1 MHLLLT
7 RQRQLH
13 NFGVVGDN
21 PSGRAEW
28 GADRCNIPAEALSLA
43 AWYSDQSLGARNR
56 IMWDINDNFEAKT
69 IEVALPAAGFSVG
82 STRGVARV
90 EKYGCGA
97 EFRRTAE
104 GTYQM
109 TIPPSIILGGKFT
122 RLWDAGYQKFLL
134 TDDGRKFPAVAKQL
148 SNLRRFNEELRTVIG
163 VPTYYNDAL
172 GSTSQ
177 VSVYD
182 RVKGR
187 TGAVPDESV
196 GAKAPAQDH

>member
-1 MHLLLT
+1 
-7 RQRQLH
+7 
-13 NFGVVGDN
+13 
-21 PSGRAEW
+21 
-28 GADRCNIPAEALSLA
+28 
-43 AWYSDQSLGARNR
+43 
-56 IMWDINDNFEAKT
+56 MWDINDQFEAKT
-69 IEVALPAAGFSVG
+69 IEVALPAAGFAVG

-97 EFRRTAE
+97 EFRRTPE
-104 GTYQM
+104 GTCNM
-109 TIPPSIILGGKFT
+109 TIPPSIIVGGKFT

-134 TDDGRKFPAVAKQL
+134 TDDGRKCPALATQL
-148 SNLRRFNEELRTVIG
+148 AGLRRFNEELRTVIG

-187 TGAVPDESV
+187 IGAVPDETV
-196 GAKAPAQDH
+196 GAKPPAPGH